1 MVIGTPPDTH
11 YNILKKIL
19 KGNPRA
25 VLIEKP
31 LCTNI
36 KDCFDLKKITSHY
49 PGMIWTA
56 MEYRYMPP
64 VKNL

>member
-19 KGNPRA
+19 KGNPSA

-31 LCTNI
+31 LCKPTNKEI
-36 KDCFDLKKITSHY
+36 NFLKIIY
-49 PGMIWTA
+49 
-56 MEYRYMPP
+56 
-64 VKNL
+64 